1 MNKNQVIG
9 AVVVLIIVG
18 GGAFYAGMSYAGSQ
32 TPARSTFSTAGGAG
46 GFAGRTGARGG
57 AGGGF
62 TAGTIVS
69 SGSGTISIQQ
79 QNGSSTEIVL
89 VGPST
94 QILKTVA
101 GSASD
106 LSVGTTVTITGT
118 SNSDGSMTANSIQ
131 VRPAGMNIP
140 GRTGASTQAGVPT
153 SGQ

>member
-1 MNKNQVIG
+1 MNTNQVIG
-9 AVVVLIIVG
+9 VAIAFIIVG
-18 GGAFYAGMSYAGSQ
+18 GGAFYAGMSYAAGSQ
-32 TPARSTFSTAGGAG
+32 KTPSQSGFSGGAG

-69 SGSGTISIQQ
+69 SGQGTISIQQ

-89 VGPST
+89 VGQST

-118 SNSDGSMTANSIQ
+118 SNSDGSMTANEIQ
-131 VRPAGMNIP
+131 IRPAGMGG
-140 GRTGASTQAGVPT
+140 GRGVPAQAGVPT

>member
-1 MNKNQVIG
+1 MNKNQFIG
-9 AVVVLIIVG
+9 VVVVLIIVG

-32 TPARSTFSTAGGAG
+32 TPARSSSTFSGAGGAG
-46 GFAGRTGARGG
+46 GFAGRTGARGA
-57 AGGGF
+57 AGGGI
-62 TAGTIVS
+62 TLGTIVAS
-69 SGSGTISIQQ
+69 SNGSISIQQ

-131 VRPAGMNIP
+131 IRPAGMGAP
-140 GRTGASTQAGVPT
+140 GRATVST